1 MEIYHWIN
9 THGFDLLEAVG
20 IIASLTFTAVG
31 FHRDDRSR
39 RIENL
44 LTLTDSHR
52 AVWKE
57 MLHEPKLGRI
67 LNPAAN
73 LTQKPVSNEEEIFV
87 TLVIQHLSITF
98 QALRSGMLVNLEG
111 LSRDV
116 AEFFTLPIPLE
127 VWNRVRALQN
137 ARFQTFVE
145 ACRNWKKSDST

>member
-1 MEIYHWIN
+1 MEIYHWVN
-9 THGFDLLEAVG
+9 AHGFDLLEAVG

-57 MLHEPKLGRI
+57 MLHEPKLRRI
-67 LNPAAN
+67 LDPDAKLVPEP
-73 LTQKPVSNEEEIFV
+73 LTHEEEIFV

-111 LSRDV
+111 LNRDV
-116 AEFFTLPIPLE
+116 AEFFSLPIPRV
-127 VWNRVRALQN
+127 VWNKVKPLQN
-137 ARFQTFVE
+137 TAFVTYVE
-145 ACRNWKKSDST
+145 ACRKGR